1 MCWFGKKKPK
11 KNLKEDALTIKVSIH
26 RVVNMVDARRIDYDA
41 KIVSMERDLEKSKKE
56 ISDKMNSGASK
67 SQLTTLLDNYDMMEK
82 KLKMAKAM
90 RDPFL
95 NLSNVFFEIDFMA
108 EQCCNLG
115 LYSAIV
121 KTFDKDTRKKFE
133 NLLSGADDISDRI
146 VINATTEL
154 VRKKMSEFMIDI
166 RNENEHAA
174 ENMDILL
181 ADAKSERSN
190 GFSNSNDDADNVDDR
205 LAKLFGNKE
214 EAPAENEF
222 VKPITANFD
231 NNNDNNA
238 NNSRKANNN

>member
-11 KNLKEDALTIKVSIH
+11 TNLKEDAFEIKSIIH
-26 RVVNMVDARRIDYDA
+26 DVYVMVEKGRINYDN
-41 KIVSMERDLEKSKKE
+41 KIVAMEKDLERGKKE

-67 SQLTTLLDNYDMMEK
+67 AELAKLLDNYDKMEK
-82 KLKMAKAM
+82 KVNMTKAM
-90 RDPFL
+90 RGPLL
-95 NLSNVFFEIDFMA
+95 NLSDIFFDIDFQA
-108 EQCCNLG
+108 EQCCNFG
-115 LYSAIV
+115 LYSALV

-146 VINATTEL
+146 VINATTDL

-190 GFSNSNDDADNVDDR
+190 GFGNSNDEADNVDDR